1 MQSKITDI
9 QIRHWLKAGRPIAK
23 AQGEVAGLTFTLSAK
38 GTAAWVLRYRL
49 GGVQKEV
56 TIGRYPDFSIT
67 DAKTEATKLRQQI
80 QKGTDVARDK
90 RQSQLARAQDQSYK
104 AREMVNCCVSE
115 QVCSGGNLLDVVL
128 YSIPEHHPLDDL
140 SEAGDSV
147 QSAPMAFGTFHQ
159 HEHHRQ
165 NAVP

>member
-23 AQGEVAGLTFTLSAK
+23 AQGEVAGLTFILSAK

-80 QKGTDVARDK
+80 QKGFDVARDK

-104 AREMVNCCVSE
+104 ALALDYETSCPSFGYCGLATLRLSI
-115 QVCSGGNLLDVVL
+115 QSGFGVF
-128 YSIPEHHPLDDL
+128 ETPLQL
-140 SEAGDSV
+140 S
-147 QSAPMAFGTFHQ
+147 
-159 HEHHRQ
+159 
-165 NAVP
+165 